1 MESDNSNS
9 NVPLTT
15 VSTIYDSMS
24 REQLIVVVLL
34 LCNLEITPKSEGGKQ
49 KPETSVWQT
58 KGNDRVS

>member
-49 KPETSVWQT
+49 KPEINV
-58 KGNDRVS
+58 